1 MTERKWG
8 LVQKK
13 KGQMGKKSGREKLI
27 RLGKD
32 LWRQKFY
39 HIIAIS
45 GVIFIFFIS
54 YASLF
59 GLQMAFRDYKVSQ
72 GFRGIFTAEWVGLE
86 HFREFFLDANFPRV
100 MRNTICL
107 SMLKLLFG
115 IPAPIIFAVML
126 SEMRYKKTKKIVQTV
141 SYLPHFLSWVIV
153 AGILNIFLA
162 STKGGLINSLLL
174 DFGLIEK
181 PIGFM
186 TNPSWFWAICVISDV
201 WKEFGWWA
209 IIYVSAI
216 SAVDPALYE
225 AMSMDGA
232 GRLQKIRYLTLPAI
246 KGTIGVVAIISLGN
260 LFTGG
265 MSGSNFD
272 QAYLLGN
279 AMTTQM
285 SEILPTYVYKMGIL
299 TNRFSYA
306 TAVGLFQSV
315 VSLLL
320 VFGSNAL
327 SSRVSEDGQGAL
339 V

>member
-1 MTERKWG
+1 MG
-8 LVQKK
+8 AQMKK
-13 KGQMGKKSGREKLI
+13 KLV

-39 HIIAIS
+39 HVIGFA
-45 GVIFIFFIS
+45 GVVFIFFIS

-59 GLQMAFRDYKVSQ
+59 GLQIAFRDYKVSQ
-72 GFRGIFTAEWVGLE
+72 GFTGIFTADWVGLE
-86 HFREFFLDANFPRV
+86 HFKEFFMDANFPRV
-100 MRNTICL
+100 MRNTIGL
-107 SMLKLLFG
+107 SLLKLLFG
-115 IPAPIIFAVML
+115 IPAPIIFAIMI
-126 SEMRYKKTKKIVQTV
+126 SEMRFKKTKKVVQTV

-162 STKGGLINSLLL
+162 STKSGLINSLLL
-174 DFGLIEK
+174 DLGWIDE

-186 TNPSWFWAICVISDV
+186 TNPSFFWAICIISDV

-209 IIYVSAI
+209 IVYISAI
-216 SAVDPALYE
+216 SAIDPTLYE

-232 GRLQKIRYLTLPAI
+232 GRLQKIWHLTLPSI
-246 KGTIGVVAIISLGN
+246 KGTIGVIVIISLGN

-272 QAYLLGN
+272 QAFLLGN
-279 AMTTQM
+279 AMTAEM

-306 TAVGLFQSV
+306 TAVGLFQSII
-315 VSLLL
+315 SLIL
-320 VFGSNAL
+320 VFGSNYISGKM
-327 SSRVSEDGQGAL
+327 SSDGEGAL
-339 V
+339 L